1 MKNDRDPD
9 TIGLSLVVIVAEKHP
24 IVRASLATFLSYDG
38 YRVFQAENLSAAIS
52 FINHIIDVEVLL
64 VDLDMPG
71 WKSILHH
78 ALNSAPDALV
88 IATAGV
94 ETIPEISDL
103 KQSGIDVC
111 LQKPLVYSDIR
122 RAITETVGRRR
133 AA

>member
-122 RAITETVGRRR
+122 RAMTETVGRRR

>member
-9 TIGLSLVVIVAEKHP
+9 TIGLPLVVIVAEKHP

-94 ETIPEISDL
+94 ETMPAISDL
-103 KQSGIDVC
+103 NQSGVDVC
-111 LQKPLVYSDIR
+111 
-122 RAITETVGRRR
+122 
-133 AA
+133 